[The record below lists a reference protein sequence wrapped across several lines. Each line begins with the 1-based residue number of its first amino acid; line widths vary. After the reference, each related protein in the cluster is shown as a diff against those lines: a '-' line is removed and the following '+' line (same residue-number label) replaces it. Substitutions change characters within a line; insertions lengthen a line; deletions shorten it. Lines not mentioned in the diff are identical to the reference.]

1 MFQRKMTT
9 NQNKPTFLTKPQS
22 SYKKLEKEMNK
33 PPSDYNAIKTLVEN
47 NDIENM
53 NNKTSK
59 HNSPKAIP
67 HQKNNFKSRK

>member
-1 MFQRKMTT
+1 
-9 NQNKPTFLTKPQS
+9 
-22 SYKKLEKEMNK
+22 MNK